1 MYMNNMTRRE
11 TERVEN
17 VQVERVSEMV
27 WQFLSIHSMF
37 TCTDSRLCLTPRAA
51 NTNKSLCVSV
61 RLRNCKYLVRITYQ
75 QQKNQK
81 QPKHVLNENTLFTN
95 SKHTVLETQPFF
107 LTCIFNI
114 LVHNLLKSVRRL
126 RLGKVRKK
134 WSINIPLPS
143 IAIKPDNNS
152 TNNVSTYSHLLKP
165 IFQFIGV
172 RGLQNRQVL

>member
-37 TCTDSRLCLTPRAA
+37 TCTDSRLCLMPRAA
-51 NTNKSLCVSV
+51 NANKSLCVSV
-61 RLRNCKYLVRITYQ
+61 RLCNCKYLVRITYQ

-81 QPKHVLNENTLFTN
+81 QPKHVLIKIHFLQTQNTQYQKPNHSFLHAYFG
-95 SKHTVLETQPFF
+95 TQFVE
-107 LTCIFNI
+107 IGQA
-114 LVHNLLKSVRRL
+114 VQVGQSQ
-126 RLGKVRKK
+126 KK

-152 TNNVSTYSHLLKP
+152 TNNVSTYSHFLKP

-172 RGLQNRQVL
+172 RGLQNR